1 MFLISI
7 FLISGR
13 PTGDFQGSTT
23 LFLTLF
29 SIIALALIGVG
40 VLLFRKR
47 KEWLA
52 HSKMTYGK
60 IVEISK
66 RYARDDHSGRFP
78 IYFPIVSYQVNG
90 REFRREA
97 DKGLGQDCYIGQEIE
112 VRYLAQNPMEVALS
126 ENNVPVLNP
135 TIFFILGIL
144 MMISALALLFLK

>member
-1 MFLISI
+1 MFLVSI

-13 PTGDFQGSTT
+13 PVGDFQGSTT

-29 SIIALALIGVG
+29 SLIALALIGVG
-40 VLLFRKR
+40 FLLFRKR
-47 KEWLA
+47 KEWLSQ
-52 HSKMTYGK
+52 SKMTYGE

-78 IYFPIVSYQVNG
+78 IYFPIVAYHVNG
-90 REFRREA
+90 CEFRSEA
-97 DKGLGQDCYIGQEIE
+97 DKGLGQDCYIGQEIQ

-126 ENNVPVLNP
+126 ENNVPILNP

-144 MMISALALLFLK
+144 MMLSALALLFLK

>member
-1 MFLISI
+1 MFLVSI

-40 VLLFRKR
+40 ILLFRKR

-52 HSKMTYGK
+52 HSKLTYGK

-78 IYFPIVSYQVNG
+78 IYFPIVAYQVNG
-90 REFRREA
+90 CEFRREA

-144 MMISALALLFLK
+144 MMISALALMFLK

>member
-1 MFLISI
+1 MNILSI

-13 PTGDFQGSTT
+13 PSGDFQGSMT
-23 LFLTLF
+23 LFLLLF
-29 SIIALALIGVG
+29 LIIALALIGVG
-40 VLLFRKR
+40 MMLFKKR
-47 KEWLA
+47 KEWIA

-97 DKGLGQDCYIGQEIE
+97 DKGLGHDCYIGQEIR
-112 VRYLAQNPMEVALS
+112 VRYLSQDPMEVSLS
-126 ENNVPVLNP
+126 ENSVPVLDP

-144 MMISALALLFLK
+144 MLISALLLSVI